1 MRLAELLA
9 GLSFPE
15 GAARSGE
22 AATVLGSP
30 DRDITG
36 IAYHSQEVRPG
47 DLFAALRGRAQDGH
61 RFAAEASRRG
71 AAAVLVDHPLS
82 DISVPQVVV
91 PNTRRALAVLADT
104 FYGHPSRSLW
114 LCGVTGTKGKTT
126 TAFLIDAIL
135 RGAGQRTA
143 VIGTLGVTENDA
155 PKAFHA
161 TRPTTPEAPDLQR
174 LLKELCADGVDRV
187 VMEVTSHA
195 LDLERVDGCRFRA
208 AVFTNVTQDHL
219 DFHASFEEYRDAKAR
234 LFAMVDPDGVCA
246 VNADD
251 SSSSVMIARSRA
263 RVWTY
268 GLERPADVRG
278 EDLHVTLRGTR
289 VTAVW
294 PGGRLP
300 LTLRLPGRFNVSNAL
315 AATAVAL
322 TQGIDPQ
329 VIRTALEGVAGIP
342 GRFELVDEGQDF
354 AVIVDYAHTPDS
366 LEKVLRLAG
375 DIGTGRRVAVFG
387 CGGDRDRTKRPIM
400 GRIATTLADYT
411 VITSD
416 NPRSEDPLAII
427 REIEAGAV
435 GAGTF
440 ETEPDRRRAIERGI
454 ALARPGDVVVIAGK
468 GHETY
473 QILRD
478 RTIEFDDRQVAREIL
493 RKRKGAAPGRS

>member
-1 MRLAELLA
+1 MRLADLLA
-9 GLSFPE
+9 GLSVPGDTSRPRE
-15 GAARSGE
+15 TA
-22 AATVLGSP
+22 VLGSP
-30 DRDITG
+30 ERDVTG
-36 IAYHSQEVRPG
+36 IAYHSREVRAG
-47 DLFAALRGRAQDGH
+47 DLFAALRGRAEDGH
-61 RFAAEASRRG
+61 RYAAEAVRRG
-71 AAAVLVDHPLS
+71 AAAVLVDHPMPE
-82 DISVPQVVV
+82 ISVPQVVV
-91 PNTRRALAVLADT
+91 PDTRRALAVLAAA
-104 FYGHPSRSLW
+104 FYGHPSRHLW

-126 TAFLIDAIL
+126 TAFLIEAVL
-135 RGAGQRTA
+135 REAGHRTA
-143 VIGTLGVTENDA
+143 AIGTLGVTALGA

-174 LLKELCADGVDRV
+174 LLSDLRAEGVDRV

-195 LDLERVDGCRFRA
+195 LDLGRVDGCRFRA

-219 DFHASFEEYRDAKAR
+219 DFHTSFEQYRDTKGR
-234 LFAMVDPDGVCA
+234 LFAMVDADGVC
-246 VNADD
+246 VINADD
-251 SSSSVMIARSRA
+251 ASSPVMMERSRA

-278 EDLHVTLRGTR
+278 EDLHLTLTGTR
-289 VTAVW
+289 FTAVW

-300 LTLRLPGRFNVSNAL
+300 LALRLPGRFNVSNAL
-315 AATAVAL
+315 AAASLAL
-322 TQGIDPQ
+322 AQDVDPR
-329 VIRTALEGVAGIP
+329 VIRNALEGVSGIP
-342 GRFELVDEGQDF
+342 GRFEVVDEGQDF

-375 DIGTGRRVAVFG
+375 EIGTGRRLAVFG

-416 NPRSEDPLAII
+416 NPRSEDPVAII

-435 GAGTF
+435 GAGAF

-473 QILRD
+473 QILGD
-478 RTIEFDDRQVAREIL
+478 RTVEFDDRQVAREIL
-493 RKRKGAAPGRS
+493 RKRKGARPGRS

>member
-1 MRLAELLA
+1 MRLADLVA
-9 GLSFPE
+9 GLSFPG
-15 GAARSGE
+15 GASRSGE
-22 AATVLGSP
+22 TATVLGSP
-30 DRDITG
+30 DRDVTG
-36 IAYHSQEVRPG
+36 IAHHSQEVRPG
-47 DLFAALRGRAQDGH
+47 DLFAALHGRATDGH
-61 RFAAEASRRG
+61 RFAAEAVRRG
-71 AAAVLVDHPLS
+71 AAAVLVDHPLP
-82 DISVPQVVV
+82 DISSPQIVVAD
-91 PNTRRALAVLADT
+91 TRRALALLAAA
-104 FYGHPSRSLW
+104 FYGHPSRHLW

-126 TAFLIDAIL
+126 TVLLIEAIL
-135 RGAGQRTA
+135 RAAGERTA
-143 VIGTLGVTENDA
+143 VIGTLGVTA
-155 PKAFHA
+155 LGTPKVFHA

-174 LLKELCADGVDRV
+174 LLSDLRAERVDRV

-195 LDLERVDGCRFRA
+195 LDLGRVDGCRFRA

-219 DFHASFEEYRDAKAR
+219 DFHASFEQYRDAKSR
-234 LFAMVDPDGVCA
+234 LFATVDTDGVCVA
-246 VNADD
+246 NADD
-251 SSSSVMIARSRA
+251 ASSAVMIARSRA
-263 RVWTY
+263 PVWTY

-278 EDLHVTLRGTR
+278 ENLHLTLRGTQF
-289 VTAVW
+289 TAVW
-294 PGGRLP
+294 QGGRMNLA
-300 LTLRLPGRFNVSNAL
+300 LRLPGRFNASNAL
-315 AATAVAL
+315 AATALAL
-322 TQGIDPQ
+322 TQGVDPH
-329 VIRTALEGVAGIP
+329 VIRHALEAVSGIP

-375 DIGTGRRVAVFG
+375 EIGRGRRVAVFG

-400 GRIATTLADYT
+400 GRIATTLADFT

-435 GAGTF
+435 GTRF

-478 RTIEFDDRQVAREIL
+478 RTVEFDDRQVAREIL
-493 RKRKGAAPGRS
+493 RTRKAAPPGRS

>member
-9 GLSFPE
+9 GLSFPG
-15 GAARSGE
+15 GASRSGE

-71 AAAVLVDHPLS
+71 AAAVLVDHALS
-82 DISVPQVVV
+82 EISIPQVVV
-91 PNTRRALAVLADT
+91 PDTRRGLAVLADA
-104 FYGHPSRSLW
+104 FYGHPSRHLW
-114 LCGVTGTKGKTT
+114 VCGVTGTKGKTT

-135 RGAGQRTA
+135 REAGQRTA
-143 VIGTLGVTENDA
+143 VIGTLGVTAGGA

-161 TRPTTPEAPDLQR
+161 TRPTTPEAPDVQR
-174 LLKELCADGVDRV
+174 LLKELRADGVDRV

-195 LDLERVDGCRFRA
+195 LDLARVDGCRFRA

-251 SSSSVMIARSRA
+251 ASSSVMIARSRA

-268 GLERPADVRG
+268 GLDRPADVRG
-278 EDLHVTLRGTR
+278 EDLRVTLRGTR
-289 VTAVW
+289 FTAVW

-300 LTLRLPGRFNVSNAL
+300 LTLRLSGRFNVSNAL

-322 TQGIDPQ
+322 TQDIDAQ
-329 VIRTALEGVAGIP
+329 AIRTALEGVAGIP

-354 AVIVDYAHTPDS
+354 AVVVDYAHTPDS

-375 DIGTGRRVAVFG
+375 EIGGGRRLAVFG

-416 NPRSEDPLAII
+416 NPRSEDPVAII

-435 GAGTF
+435 GAGRF

-473 QILRD
+473 QILGD
-478 RTIEFDDRQVAREIL
+478 RTIDFDDRQVAREIL

>member
-1 MRLAELLA
+1 MRLADLVA
-9 GLSFPE
+9 GLSFPG
-15 GAARSGE
+15 GASRSGE
-22 AATVLGSP
+22 TATVLGSP
-30 DRDITG
+30 DRDVTG

-47 DLFAALRGRAQDGH
+47 DLFAALRGRATDGH
-61 RFAAEASRRG
+61 RYAAEAVRRG
-71 AAAVLVDHPLS
+71 AAAVLVDHPLP
-82 DISVPQVVV
+82 DISSPQIVVAD
-91 PNTRRALAVLADT
+91 TRRALALVAAA
-104 FYGHPSRSLW
+104 FYGHPSRHLW

-126 TAFLIDAIL
+126 TVLLIEAIL
-135 RGAGQRTA
+135 RTAGERTA
-143 VIGTLGVTENDA
+143 VIGTLGVTALGA
-155 PKAFHA
+155 PKEFHA

-174 LLKELCADGVDRV
+174 LLSDLRAEGVERV

-195 LDLERVDGCRFRA
+195 LDLGRVDGCRFRA

-219 DFHASFEEYRDAKAR
+219 DFHASFEQYRDAKSR
-234 LFAMVDPDGVCA
+234 LFATVDADGICVA
-246 VNADD
+246 NADD
-251 SSSSVMIARSRA
+251 ASSAVMIGRSRA
-263 RVWTY
+263 PVRTY
-268 GLERPADVRG
+268 GLDLPADVRG
-278 EDLHVTLRGTR
+278 EDLELTLRGTR
-289 VTAVW
+289 FTAVW
-294 PGGRLP
+294 PGGRMNLA
-300 LTLRLPGRFNVSNAL
+300 LRLPGRFNVSNAL
-315 AATAVAL
+315 AATALAL
-322 TQGIDPQ
+322 TQGVDPQ
-329 VIRTALEGVAGIP
+329 VIRTALEAVRGIP

-375 DIGTGRRVAVFG
+375 EIGGGRRVAVFG

-435 GAGTF
+435 GTGF

-478 RTIEFDDRQVAREIL
+478 RTVAFDDRQVAREIL
-493 RKRKGAAPGRS
+493 RTRKGALPGRS

>member
-1 MRLAELLA
+1 MRLADLVA
-9 GLSFPE
+9 GLSFPG
-15 GAARSGE
+15 GAGHSGG

-30 DRDITG
+30 DRDVTG

-47 DLFAALRGRAQDGH
+47 DLFAALRGRATDGH
-61 RFAAEASRRG
+61 RYTAEAVRRG
-71 AAAVLVDHPLS
+71 AAAVLVDHPLP
-82 DISVPQVVV
+82 DISSPQIVVAD
-91 PNTRRALAVLADT
+91 TRRALALVAAA
-104 FYGHPSRSLW
+104 FYGHPSRHLW

-126 TAFLIDAIL
+126 TVLLIEAIL
-135 RGAGQRTA
+135 RAAGERTA
-143 VIGTLGVTENDA
+143 VIGTLGVTA
-155 PKAFHA
+155 LGVPKEFHA

-174 LLKELCADGVDRV
+174 LLSDLRAESVDRV

-195 LDLERVDGCRFRA
+195 LDLGRVDGCRFRA

-219 DFHASFEEYRDAKAR
+219 DFHATFEQYRDAKSR
-234 LFAMVDPDGVCA
+234 LFAAVDADGICVA
-246 VNADD
+246 NADD
-251 SSSSVMIARSRA
+251 ASSAVMIGRSRA
-263 RVWTY
+263 PVWTY
-268 GLERPADVRG
+268 GLDRPADVRG
-278 EDLHVTLRGTR
+278 EDLALTLRGTR
-289 VTAVW
+289 FTAVW
-294 PGGRLP
+294 PGGRMNLA
-300 LTLRLPGRFNVSNAL
+300 LRLPGRFNVSNAL
-315 AATAVAL
+315 AATALAL
-322 TQGIDPQ
+322 TQGVDPQ
-329 VIRTALEGVAGIP
+329 VIRTALEAVRGIP

-375 DIGTGRRVAVFG
+375 EIGRGRRVAVFG

-427 REIEAGAV
+427 REIEAGAI
-435 GAGTF
+435 GTGF

-473 QILRD
+473 QILQD
-478 RTIEFDDRQVAREIL
+478 RTVAFDDRQVAREIL
-493 RKRKGAAPGRS
+493 RTRKGALPGRS